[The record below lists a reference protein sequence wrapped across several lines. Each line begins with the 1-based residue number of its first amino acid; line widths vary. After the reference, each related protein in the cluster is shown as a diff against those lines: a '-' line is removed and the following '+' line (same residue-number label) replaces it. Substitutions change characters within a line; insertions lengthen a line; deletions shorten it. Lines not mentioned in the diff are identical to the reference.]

1 MKKKLFFTCW
11 VLALAGSPIWSQDR
25 KASEKEPQD
34 AAFSYVLADVS
45 FVSDAV
51 FMGRRDTVAAPY
63 LLPSLGYYHKSG
75 FFADAS
81 LSYLVAEGEG
91 RVDLFLL
98 TAGYAFGKNRLSGGI
113 SGTAYFFNEASYNV
127 KSETVGDL
135 TGLVGYDWGPLE
147 TSLSLSAYFNSG
159 DSPDF
164 FTGVMLSRDLVTSD
178 KQWMFRPS
186 VSAYAGTQYFY
197 EAYYNTS
204 RLGNRKGSGRGTGSA
219 EPVNQTLSLAEVEK
233 FKLLNLEVS
242 LPIHFFTGHFIFSA
256 TPSLAFPQSPAT
268 VTGTDQDFTEEL
280 DPSFYFMAGLS
291 YWF

>member
-1 MKKKLFFTCW
+1 MKTPLFYALGLT
-11 VLALAGSPIWSQDR
+11 ALAVGPLWAQDR
-25 KASEKEPQD
+25 KASEREPQD

-45 FVSDAV
+45 YVSDAV

-98 TAGYAFGKNRLSGGI
+98 TAGFTFGKDRLSGGI

-135 TGLVGYDWGPLE
+135 TGLIGYDWGPLE
-147 TSLSLSAYFNSG
+147 TSLSLSTYFNNG

-164 FTGVMLSRDLVTSD
+164 FTGIMLSRDLITSD
-178 KQWMFRPS
+178 KHWMFRPS
-186 VSAYAGTQYFY
+186 FSAYAGTQYFY

-204 RLGNRKGSGRGTGSA
+204 RLGNRKGSGRGTGSGGA
-219 EPVNQTLSLAEVEK
+219 ASESLTLAEVEK
-233 FKLLNLEVS
+233 FKLLNLEIS
-242 LPIHFFTGHFIFSA
+242 LPIHFFQGHFIISA

-280 DPSFYFMAGLS
+280 DPSFYLIAGLS

>member
-1 MKKKLFFTCW
+1 MKTRVSFMVWL
-11 VLALAGSPIWSQDR
+11 LALTGSPLWPQDR
-25 KASEKEPQD
+25 KTSEKEPRD
-34 AAFSYVLADVS
+34 ATFSYVLADVS

-81 LSYLVAEGEG
+81 LSYLVAAGEG

-98 TAGYAFGKNRLSGGI
+98 TAGFTFGKDRLSGGF
-113 SGTAYFFNEASYNV
+113 SGTAYFFNDASYNV
-127 KSETVGDL
+127 KSETLGDL
-135 TGLVGYDWGPLE
+135 TGLTGYDWGPLD

-164 FTGVMLSRDLVTSD
+164 FTGIILSRDLITSD
-178 KQWMFRPS
+178 RQWMFSPS
-186 VSAYAGTQYFY
+186 FSAYAGTQYFY

-204 RLGNRKGSGRGTGSA
+204 RLGNRKGSRRGTGGFDPA
-219 EPVNQTLSLAEVEK
+219 TQTLNLAEVEK
-233 FKLLNLEVS
+233 FRLLNLEVS
-242 LPIHFFTGHFIFSA
+242 LPIHYFLGHFILSA
-256 TPSLAFPQSPAT
+256 DPSLAFPQSPAT
-268 VTGTDQDFTEEL
+268 VTGTDQDYAEEL
-280 DPSFYFMAGLS
+280 NPSFYIMAGLS

>member
-1 MKKKLFFTCW
+1 MKTPLLYALGLT
-11 VLALAGSPIWSQDR
+11 ALAVGPLWAQDR
-25 KASEKEPQD
+25 KASEREPQD
-34 AAFSYVLADVS
+34 AAYSYVLADVS
-45 FVSDAV
+45 YVSDAV

-98 TAGYAFGKNRLSGGI
+98 TAGFTFGKDRLSGGI
-113 SGTAYFFNEASYNV
+113 SGTAYSFNEASYNV

-147 TSLSLSAYFNSG
+147 TSLSLSAYFNNG
-159 DSPDF
+159 DSADF
-164 FTGVMLSRDLVTSD
+164 FSGIMLSRDLVSSD
-178 KQWMFRPS
+178 KHWLFRPS
-186 VSAYAGTQYFY
+186 FSAFAGTQNFY

-204 RLGNRKGSGRGTGSA
+204 RLGNRKGSGRGPGGGGTSSKN
-219 EPVNQTLSLAEVEK
+219 VTLAEVAQ
-233 FKLLNLEVS
+233 FKLLNLEFS
-242 LPIHFFTGHFIFSA
+242 LPVYYFKGHFILSVN
-256 TPSLAFPQSPAT
+256 PSLALPQSPAT
-268 VTGTDQDFTEEL
+268 VTGTDLDYTEEL
-280 DPSFYFMAGLS
+280 DPSFYVIAGLS

>member
-1 MKKKLFFTCW
+1 MNTRLFF
-11 VLALAGSPIWSQDR
+11 ALWLTALSASPLWSQDR
-25 KASEKEPQD
+25 KASEKEPQN

-45 FVSDAV
+45 YVSDAV
-51 FMGRRDTVAAPY
+51 FMGRRDTLAAPY

-81 LSYLVAEGEG
+81 LSYLLAAGEG

-98 TAGYAFGKNRLSGGI
+98 TAGYTFGKDRLSGGI

-135 TGLVGYDWGPLE
+135 TGLIGYDWGPLE
-147 TSLSLSAYFNSG
+147 TSFSLSAYFNNG

-164 FTGVMLSRDLVTSD
+164 FTGIMLSRDLVTSD

-186 VSAYAGTQYFY
+186 FSAYAGTQYFY
-197 EAYYNTS
+197 EAYYNNS

-219 EPVNQTLSLAEVEK
+219 GTTEQTLNLAEVEK
-233 FKLLNLEVS
+233 FKLLNLELS
-242 LPIHFFTGHFIFSA
+242 LPIHYFKGHFIFSA
-256 TPSLAFPQSPAT
+256 TPSLALPQSPAT
-268 VTGTDQDFTEEL
+268 VTGTDQDYTEEL